1 MYIRTAVSAFLA
13 GCASRISNN
22 LLAFRELL

>member
-13 GCASRISNN
+13 GCASRIFNN
-22 LLAFRELL
+22 LRVFSELL